1 MSSDFDPEKLK
12 KVRLSSLLNN
22 DWNPKNNEKE
32 YEKVKKSVVVNGLMT
47 PIFVRQ
53 VEGGYE
59 IVDGNQRARAA
70 KELGYTDVFVYDLG
84 NISEAEAKQLVLYL
98 QIQVPFAT
106 DMLAPLAVELE
117 SFGLELP
124 YDEKQMQKFRDL
136 EAFDMDSAFNDE
148 EPVPEPEKEDELKEK
163 LKTYKIKLDPEDF
176 DLVRNAIDK
185 VIMSENVNEGRAL
198 ELLLEVAGEWE
209 S

>member
-1 MSSDFDPEKLK
+1 MSSDFDPKKLK
-12 KVRLSSLLNN
+12 KVKLSDLLNN
-22 DWNPKNNEKE
+22 DWNPKDNEKE
-32 YEKVKKSVVVNGLMT
+32 YEKVKKSLVVNGLMT
-47 PIFVRQ
+47 PIFVR
-53 VEGGYE
+53 ETDDGME

-70 KELGYTDVFVYDLG
+70 KELGYTDIYVYNLG
-84 NISEAEAKQLVLYL
+84 KITEAEAKQLVLYL
-98 QIQVPFAT
+98 QIQVPFVT

-117 SFGLELP
+117 AFGIELP

-136 EAFDMDSAFNDE
+136 EAFDMDSAYADE

-163 LKTYKIKLDPEDF
+163 LKTYKIKLEPENF

-198 ELLLEVAGEWE
+198 ELLLENSVEPE